1 MKKMFAL
8 FALVAF
14 LGVISTPAFAVTEAG
29 KIVRVLNDDDPK
41 KKESKEDKETKE
53 NKEAM
58 EVKDQ
63 KSECPD
69 SKTPSCC
76 EKSKECTDKK

>member
-1 MKKMFAL
+1 MKKLLVL

-14 LGVISTPAFAVTEAG
+14 LGVISSPVFAVTETG
-29 KIVRVLNDDDPK
+29 KITRVLSDDDPK
-41 KKESKEDKETKE
+41 KKENKEDKETKD
-53 NKEAM
+53 NKETK

-69 SKTPSCC
+69 SKTPACC